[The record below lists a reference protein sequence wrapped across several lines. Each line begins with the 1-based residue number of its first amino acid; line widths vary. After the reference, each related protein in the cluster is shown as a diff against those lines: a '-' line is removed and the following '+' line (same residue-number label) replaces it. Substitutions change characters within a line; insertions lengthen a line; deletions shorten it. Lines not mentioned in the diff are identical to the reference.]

1 MSQNMFANP
10 TAHGPLTRA
19 TLGIG
24 LTLAAI
30 GAIGLGTGV
39 AGASPQQPLLADD
52 PVPAPTPVGANPASG
67 VNIANAI
74 FGELGSIL
82 NAVIPGSG
90 SVFMPADSG
99 TNSLL
104 PGSANPSSLS
114 PGSANPSLLSPAQ
127 IPGVPSYPGTVPPGY
142 PSSVVPGQAP
152 TLPGSTT
159 VPGQAPT
166 LPGATTVPGQAPT
179 LPAQPSAASS
189 ADNVPIV

>member
-1 MSQNMFANP
+1 MSQNMFANQ
-10 TAHGPLTRA
+10 TAHSPLTRA

-39 AGASPQQPLLADD
+39 AGASPQQPLLIDD
-52 PVPAPTPVGANPASG
+52 PVPAPAPAGANAASG

-99 TNSLL
+99 TNSL
-104 PGSANPSSLS
+104 PGSTNPGLLS

-127 IPGVPSYPGTVPPGY
+127 TPGVPSYPGTVPPGY
-142 PSSVVPGQAP
+142 PSS
-152 TLPGSTT
+152 L

-179 LPAQPSAASS
+179 LPAQPSAVSS